1 MFGTSVN
8 SGFADSNY
16 KKFNGD
22 IDFAGL
28 WGTTDDAGY
37 LNSFGWIE
45 RDSVCAQ
52 GFYDE
57 LGASGYTWISPKPS
71 NTVTPPEVPEE
82 YQSQVQALLDQRE
95 SLRNGVL
102 PEHDHD
108 LNAERSLIAVTV
120 LIWIG
125 ALVVF
130 ICLVYS
136 ACGKKK

>member
-1 MFGTSVN
+1 MFNTIAVG
-8 SGFADSNY
+8 GFADSNY
-16 KKFNGD
+16 VKFDGD
-22 IDFAGL
+22 RDFAGL
-28 WGTTDDAGY
+28 WGTVDDNGY
-37 LNSFGWIE
+37 MNSIGWIE

-52 GFYDE
+52 GFWDE

-71 NTVTPPEVPEE
+71 NTVTTPEVPEKYKAE
-82 YQSQVQALLDQRE
+82 VEAILAQRE

-125 ALVVF
+125 ALVVCV
-130 ICLVYS
+130 CLIYS
-136 ACGKKK
+136 TCAKKK